1 MEVMMLGT
9 RSIAI
14 GLLAFAALAA
24 CHDDDTIVSPT
35 GTATARVANAT
46 TTPVDVASG
55 APIATG
61 DANIGFGASSSCL
74 TTDVFQPT
82 LTVSPTGTTNSF
94 ALFPPNLRAD
104 QSYVI
109 VDFPTFAG
117 APEFAAINT
126 TLLPP
131 SGQAGLRVF
140 NAAAGSGAFDVFVTD
155 PAASLGTPSAT
166 GISFRTVSGLISVT
180 AGTPVLIRLTP
191 AGTQTVTINAG
202 NQTFTA
208 GQNAVLVIAPP
219 AAGTTALRTFLVS
232 GC

>member
-14 GLLAFAALAA
+14 GLLSFAALAA
-24 CHDDDTIVSPT
+24 CHDDDTIVSPS

-46 TTPVDVASG
+46 AIPVDVASG

-74 TTDVFQPT
+74 TTDVFEPT

-94 ALFPPNLRAD
+94 ALFPPNLRAG
-104 QSYVI
+104 QSYVG

-117 APEFAAINT
+117 APEFAALNT

-131 SGQAGLRVF
+131 SGQAGVRVF
-140 NAAAGSGAFDVFVTD
+140 NAAAGSGAFDVYVTT
-155 PAASLGTPSAT
+155 PGTALGTVSAT
-166 GISFRTVSGLISVT
+166 GIGFRTVSGLIPVT
-180 AGTPVLIRLTP
+180 AGSPILISLTT
-191 AGTQTVTINAG
+191 AGTQTVVLSSG

-219 AAGTTALRTFLVS
+219 AAGTTTLRTFLVF